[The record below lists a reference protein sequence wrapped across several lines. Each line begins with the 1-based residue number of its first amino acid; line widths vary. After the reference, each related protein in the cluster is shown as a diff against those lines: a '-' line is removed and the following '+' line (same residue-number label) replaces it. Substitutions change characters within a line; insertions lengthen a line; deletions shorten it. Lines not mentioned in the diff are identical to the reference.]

1 MRKEM
6 LNLKNMRPINREIA
20 GQVATLASRFDCTF
34 VMEFANSIVN
44 MKSMLGLLSQM
55 LPMNESVVL
64 RTEGEGENEAM
75 DAMLKLLKEYEKQK
89 GVFAPLFPAKKS
101 PAGRRSGVAFFAQ
114 NPVDNFSEKMWE
126 RFPNPLPQ
134 KEKDFP

>member
-1 MRKEM
+1 MALSRAAITGAGLEILDIYGLGDLSMRRVADT
-6 LNLKNMRPINREIA
+6 LGVQA
-20 GQVATLASRFDCTF
+20 GALYYHVPNKQSLLAALADEVATLASRFDCTF

-75 DAMLKLLKEYEKQK
+75 DAMLKLLKEYEK
-89 GVFAPLFPAKKS
+89 
-101 PAGRRSGVAFFAQ
+101 
-114 NPVDNFSEKMWE
+114 
-126 RFPNPLPQ
+126 
-134 KEKDFP
+134 

>member
-75 DAMLKLLKEYEKQK
+75 DAMLKLLKEYKSK
-89 GVFAPLFPAKKS
+89 KRFRSPFPAKKS

>member
-44 MKSMLGLLSQM
+44 ILLIS
-55 LPMNESVVL
+55 L
-64 RTEGEGENEAM
+64 
-75 DAMLKLLKEYEKQK
+75 
-89 GVFAPLFPAKKS
+89 PAKV
-101 PAGRRSGVAFFAQ
+101 PRRA
-114 NPVDNFSEKMWE
+114 
-126 RFPNPLPQ
+126 
-134 KEKDFP
+134 

>member
-55 LPMNESVVL
+55 LPMSAPNRGRRRKRSHGRHAEAA
-64 RTEGEGENEAM
+64 EGIR
-75 DAMLKLLKEYEKQK
+75 KIKRR
-89 GVFAPLFPAKKS
+89 FRPPFPAKKW
-101 PAGRRSGVAFFAQ
+101 PAGRRGCAAFFAQ

>member
-6 LNLKNMRPINREIA
+6 LNLKNTRPINREIA

-64 RTEGEGENEAM
+64 EPR
-75 DAMLKLLKEYEKQK
+75 
-89 GVFAPLFPAKKS
+89 AKAKTK
-101 PAGRRSGVAFFAQ
+101 PWT
-114 NPVDNFSEKMWE
+114 PC
-126 RFPNPLPQ
+126 
-134 KEKDFP
+134 

>member
-6 LNLKNMRPINREIA
+6 LNMKNMRPINREIA

-55 LPMNESVVL
+55 LPMNESCSEP
-64 RTEGEGENEAM
+64 R
-75 DAMLKLLKEYEKQK
+75 
-89 GVFAPLFPAKKS
+89 AKAKTK
-101 PAGRRSGVAFFAQ
+101 PWT
-114 NPVDNFSEKMWE
+114 PC
-126 RFPNPLPQ
+126 
-134 KEKDFP
+134 

>member
-34 VMEFANSIVN
+34 VLEFANSIVN

-75 DAMLKLLKEYEKQK
+75 DAMLKLLKEYEK
-89 GVFAPLFPAKKS
+89 
-101 PAGRRSGVAFFAQ
+101 
-114 NPVDNFSEKMWE
+114 
-126 RFPNPLPQ
+126 
-134 KEKDFP
+134 

>member
-1 MRKEM
+1 MKRRHQAAGNEEHPMRKEM

-34 VMEFANSIVN
+34 VMEFANSIFN

-75 DAMLKLLKEYEKQK
+75 DAMLKLLKEYEK
-89 GVFAPLFPAKKS
+89 
-101 PAGRRSGVAFFAQ
+101 
-114 NPVDNFSEKMWE
+114 
-126 RFPNPLPQ
+126 
-134 KEKDFP
+134 

>member
-64 RTEGEGENEAM
+64 RENEAM
-75 DAMLKLLKEYEKQK
+75 DAMLKLLKEYEK
-89 GVFAPLFPAKKS
+89 
-101 PAGRRSGVAFFAQ
+101 
-114 NPVDNFSEKMWE
+114 
-126 RFPNPLPQ
+126 
-134 KEKDFP
+134 

>member
-34 VMEFANSIVN
+34 VMEFANSIFN

-55 LPMNESVVL
+55 LP
-64 RTEGEGENEAM
+64 
-75 DAMLKLLKEYEKQK
+75 
-89 GVFAPLFPAKKS
+89 
-101 PAGRRSGVAFFAQ
+101 
-114 NPVDNFSEKMWE
+114 
-126 RFPNPLPQ
+126 
-134 KEKDFP
+134 

>member
-75 DAMLKLLKEYEKQK
+75 DAMLKLLKEYEKK
-89 GVFAPLFPAKKS
+89 KAFSLPFSCEKIPRREKERRCLFCPKS
-101 PAGRRSGVAFFAQ
+101 C
-114 NPVDNFSEKMWE
+114 
-126 RFPNPLPQ
+126 
-134 KEKDFP
+134 

>member
-55 LPMNESVVL
+55 LPINESVVL
-64 RTEGEGENEAM
+64 RTEGEGENEAIRH
-75 DAMLKLLKEYEKQK
+75 AEAAEGIRKVKRRFRSPFSCEKIPRREKERRC
-89 GVFAPLFPAKKS
+89 LFCPKS
-101 PAGRRSGVAFFAQ
+101 C
-114 NPVDNFSEKMWE
+114 
-126 RFPNPLPQ
+126 
-134 KEKDFP
+134 

>member
-20 GQVATLASRFDCTF
+20 GQVATLESRFDCTF

-75 DAMLKLLKEYEKQK
+75 DAMLKLLKEYEK
-89 GVFAPLFPAKKS
+89 
-101 PAGRRSGVAFFAQ
+101 
-114 NPVDNFSEKMWE
+114 
-126 RFPNPLPQ
+126 
-134 KEKDFP
+134 

>member
-20 GQVATLASRFDCTF
+20 AQVATLTSRYDCTF

-55 LPMNESVVL
+55 LPMNDTVAL
-64 RTEGEGENEAM
+64 RTEGDGENEAM
-75 DAMLKLLKEYEKQK
+75 DAMLKLVKKFEK
-89 GVFAPLFPAKKS
+89 
-101 PAGRRSGVAFFAQ
+101 
-114 NPVDNFSEKMWE
+114 
-126 RFPNPLPQ
+126 
-134 KEKDFP
+134 